1 MRCEVCGKEIKNNI
15 SLGLHIKKHGLSS
28 KEYYDKYLKK
38 HPPEGCCEE
47 CGNETTFVSVGI
59 GYLRFCC
66 SSCSSKNILT
76 QEKCKRTCN
85 LIYGCDN
92 PFQSEDIKKKICE
105 TNIRNLGVPYST
117 MSQRCIEKQ
126 KETKIKKY
134 GSLSYNNLEQR
145 RKTCISKYGVN
156 SFSKTKEFKD
166 SLIGRD
172 TAKASSLSLATKRR
186 NVSQMISLGYTPIQ
200 ELMGV
205 FGQSWY
211 KNRIVPIEY
220 VSGTGLV
227 SSDNVKII
235 EECTHSNNR
244 HSSKEENVLNKIIRK
259 YYNGIIIR
267 GDYTILGSQELD
279 FYLPELCLAFEYNGE
294 YWHSDA
300 YKDNDYHFR
309 KSMDCLNKGIRLVH
323 FYSWE
328 DWNEV
333 DKFIS
338 QIFQNNEHPTN
349 DFNKFSPYQTYNNLD
364 NIVFSKGQKLY
375 TSKYGYTIYGAG
387 IFYKIDVE

>member
-38 HPPEGCCEE
+38 HPSEGCCEE

-85 LIYGCDN
+85 LIYGYDN
-92 PFQSEDIKKKICE
+92 PFQSEDIKKKIWE

-172 TAKASSLSLATKRR
+172 TTKASSLSLATKRR
-186 NVSQMISLGYTPIQ
+186 KVSQMISL
-200 ELMGV
+200 
-205 FGQSWY
+205 
-211 KNRIVPIEY
+211 
-220 VSGTGLV
+220 
-227 SSDNVKII
+227 
-235 EECTHSNNR
+235 
-244 HSSKEENVLNKIIRK
+244 
-259 YYNGIIIR
+259 
-267 GDYTILGSQELD
+267 
-279 FYLPELCLAFEYNGE
+279 
-294 YWHSDA
+294 
-300 YKDNDYHFR
+300 
-309 KSMDCLNKGIRLVH
+309 
-323 FYSWE
+323 
-328 DWNEV
+328 
-333 DKFIS
+333 
-338 QIFQNNEHPTN
+338 
-349 DFNKFSPYQTYNNLD
+349 
-364 NIVFSKGQKLY
+364 
-375 TSKYGYTIYGAG
+375 GYTIYGAG